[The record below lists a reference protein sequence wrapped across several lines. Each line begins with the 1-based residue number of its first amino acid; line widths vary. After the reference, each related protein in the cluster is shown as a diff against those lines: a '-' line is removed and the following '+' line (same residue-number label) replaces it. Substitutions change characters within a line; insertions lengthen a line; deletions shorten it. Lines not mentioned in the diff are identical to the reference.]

1 MVNFDYGHQEEQ
13 EKTPAAQND
22 RHNISA
28 IARSIQCKKINQ
40 EKSRRQEKDLCK
52 EKLSFQSCLRDKN
65 VVAEENNAEEG
76 SRREG

>member
-1 MVNFDYGHQEEQ
+1 VVNFDYGHQEEQ

-52 EKLSFQSCLRDKN
+52 EKLSFQSCLHDKE
-65 VVAEENNAEEG
+65 VAEANNAEEG
-76 SRREG
+76 SRKEG